1 MAKAARG
8 KQAAKK
14 RATVKTKA
22 KPIPKAKP
30 SPKAKT
36 KARPAKRAAA
46 ASKPA
51 AAAMS
56 RIGLIT
62 HTELASANPPATKAW
77 CQKVLGWK
85 FQPAMPTPDGPYQM
99 WRSQNDTGGGIRSN
113 HPPEIPGTIPYCEV
127 KGIQATYKKAL
138 AAGAVEVMAPMEIP
152 GGMGWIAVVKAP
164 GGVPIGFWA
173 MS

>member
-8 KQAAKK
+8 KQATKK
-14 RATVKTKA
+14 RATVKT
-22 KPIPKAKP
+22 KAKP